1 MPVYEK
7 YRDGYFVSISN
18 SDRAPGLNYLAT
30 VYNGIDLSLYPLQE
44 RGGDHLV
51 FLGRIHPDK
60 GVHLAIEVARLSG
73 LPLLIAGI
81 IQDRTYFREQVE
93 PHLDET
99 IRYIGPVDVP
109 GKNELFA
116 RARALLHLNTIPE
129 RFGLVLAEANAAGV
143 PVIAMDLGSCR
154 EVIEDGQTGFLVNNV
169 DEAVQAL
176 KRLGEID
183 RHACRQRVQ
192 KCFSIETMVEAYER
206 VYQTIFELEAN
217 EMIMSDT
224 LHNPILT
231 KADIPYPVETVHN
244 AAVVKHENEY
254 IMLFRS
260 HLRTGRSIIGLAR
273 SPDGF
278 HFTADPEPFL
288 TPAGGVRRV
297 QRRGSASDPGGRRVP
312 HHLQRLLAKWSADRT
327 GQDAGFQQRGKRSA
341 LITEAD
347 YRNVVIFPE
356 KFDGLYARLDRP
368 HSEIA
373 PWSIW
378 ISYSP
383 DLRFWGES
391 QLIMRPEP
399 YHWDEMKIGPGAP
412 PIKTDQGWL
421 SIYHGVFRDDG
432 RVGLP
437 LGGRSS

>member
-169 DEAVQAL
+169 HEAVQAL

-183 RHACRQRVQ
+183 RHACRERVR
-192 KCFSIETMVEAYER
+192 KNFSIETMVEAYEQ

-217 EMIMSDT
+217 
-224 LHNPILT
+224 
-231 KADIPYPVETVHN
+231 
-244 AAVVKHENEY
+244 
-254 IMLFRS
+254 R
-260 HLRTGRSIIGLAR
+260 
-273 SPDGF
+273 
-278 HFTADPEPFL
+278 
-288 TPAGGVRRV
+288 
-297 QRRGSASDPGGRRVP
+297 
-312 HHLQRLLAKWSADRT
+312 
-327 GQDAGFQQRGKRSA
+327 
-341 LITEAD
+341 
-347 YRNVVIFPE
+347 
-356 KFDGLYARLDRP
+356 
-368 HSEIA
+368 
-373 PWSIW
+373 
-378 ISYSP
+378 
-383 DLRFWGES
+383 
-391 QLIMRPEP
+391 
-399 YHWDEMKIGPGAP
+399 
-412 PIKTDQGWL
+412 
-421 SIYHGVFRDDG
+421 
-432 RVGLP
+432 
-437 LGGRSS
+437 